1 MSGFV
6 GNAARATAVRLG
18 MAGAALGA
26 AGKLALRGAKAYSGG
41 ADGRKQR
48 IAALLGT
55 TANQRLVFALLR
67 AAKPN
72 LALTRKLIAAYDNTG
87 TVIVTRHADVTE
99 VLERETD
106 FAVVYEPKMRAITA
120 GENFFL
126 GMQASPAYTRDVS
139 NMRLAVRRSDL
150 PDIVIPFV
158 ASQAEAIVAGSGGAL
173 DVPQALT
180 LPVLTGLL
188 GHYFGTPGPSG
199 PVMADWTTRMF
210 WYLFVDLA
218 GEEAV
223 TQAAM
228 RAAAECRGW
237 LDVAIAARKSAP
249 AGTDQVLDRC
259 LALQAAGVPG
269 MDDLGIRNNLIGLL
283 IGLVPTL
290 SKASVKALDVL
301 LDRPEAL
308 AAAQAAARA
317 DDDAALA
324 AILWE
329 ALRFDPVNPFIY
341 RRAVRETVIAR
352 GTLRAQRVPEGA
364 MVLAANLSAMF
375 DPIALDRPQDFRAG
389 REAGGYILWGYGMHT
404 CFGAHIN
411 QAVIPQM
418 LKPLL
423 RRQGL
428 RRASGAA
435 GQVDGAGTPFP
446 VHFHLEF
453 DSL

>member
-1 MSGFV
+1 MSGFL
-6 GNAARATAVRLG
+6 GSAASAAGIRLG

-26 AGKLALRGAKAYSGG
+26 AGHLALGG
-41 ADGRKQR
+41 ARAYAGGAAGRGGR

-55 TANQRLVFALLR
+55 TENQRRIFALLR
-67 AAKPN
+67 ATLPN
-72 LALTRKLIAAYDNTG
+72 LVLSRRLIAAYENTG

-99 VLERETD
+99 VLEREAD
-106 FAVVYEPKMRAITA
+106 FAVVYEPKMRAITG

-126 GMQASPAYTRDVS
+126 GMQDSPAYTRDVA
-139 NMRLAVRRSDL
+139 NMRLAVRRSDV
-150 PDIVIPFV
+150 PEIVVPHV
-158 ASQAEAIVAGSGGAL
+158 ARMAAAIVQDSGGRL
-173 DVPQALT
+173 DVPATLT

-188 GHYFGTPGPSG
+188 GAYFGTPGPSG
-199 PVMADWTTRMF
+199 AEMADWTTRMF

-223 TQAAM
+223 SRPAL
-228 RAAAECRGW
+228 AAAASCRAY
-237 LDVAIAARKSAP
+237 LDAAIAARK
-249 AGTDQVLDRC
+249 GVLTGADDVLARC

-290 SKASVKALDVL
+290 SKASVKALDTL

-308 AAAQAAARA
+308 AAAQRAARE

-324 AILWE
+324 ALLWE

-352 GTLRAQRVPEGA
+352 GTLRARRVPRGA

-375 DPIALDRPQDFRAG
+375 DPIVLEQPEAFHPTRPAH
-389 REAGGYILWGYGMHT
+389 AYILWGYGMHT

-411 QAVIPQM
+411 QAVIPQL

-423 RRQGL
+423 RRPGL
-428 RRASGAA
+428 RRAGP
-435 GQVDGAGTPFP
+435 VDGAGTPFP
-446 VHFHLEF
+446 VHFPVAF
-453 DSL
+453 DLA